1 MLTAPLK
8 QTPEY
13 KRLLAGMAGA
23 KPAVVAL
30 FGMPPT
36 ARAQMLAA
44 LCEDTGRSALVVC
57 AGEADATRFAEDA
70 AVFGR
75 RAEVFPARDYVLRP
89 VEGQSHEY
97 EYRRLAVLGNLVG
110 GRTSVACAPVE
121 AVLQYTTPK
130 QEFCGNTLTVKQ
142 GMAISMDVLIERL
155 FGAGYLRR
163 FQVDGPGQFS
173 VRGGIVD
180 IYAPDMQ
187 KPHRLEFWGDEVDSI
202 HSFDLVSQ
210 RREGAVKKIYLS
222 PAREVLFGD
231 TEAAARLL
239 RTALSKAKPAY
250 AEALADAMDGD
261 LKALDAGT
269 MPAAMDKYLALRYE
283 KPATIFEYFDAPIV
297 FLNEPSAVR
306 EAAKGVEFRFGEA
319 FKGLLEEGVLA
330 PGLDRF
336 YEDTAYLLHETE
348 KRHAVVCENFA
359 RTIPDLKLADTVNA
373 QTHSLPPWG
382 GEVSALAD
390 DLRPLTAQKYAVA
403 VLAGT
408 QRAAAALARD
418 LAAAGF
424 SAQAYHKEPPSLAPG
439 SVGVFEGHLNAGADY
454 PFAKFAVFTS
464 RRHNAAAPQ
473 KARAKNKGLSSLSDI
488 TPGDYVVHQNH
499 GIGVY
504 AGIQRLD
511 LQGVVK
517 DYIKINYDKADTLY
531 VPVTQLDLI
540 SRYTAPGDGER
551 VKLSKLGGDAW
562 NKTKSRVRKA
572 TQEMAKELIA
582 LYARRQQAQGYAFP
596 EDNEWQRDFE
606 TRFEYDETADQLTS
620 AAEIKK
626 DMEKP
631 HPMDRLLC
639 GDVGVGKT
647 EVALRAAF
655 KCVMGGKQ
663 CALLAPTTLLAWQH
677 YNTLLS
683 RMEAFPV
690 KVGMLSR
697 FRTAKQQKETLR
709 GLQSGSVDIVVGTH
723 RLLSKDVRFHDLGL
737 VIIDEEQRF
746 GVKHKEKLKEN
757 FIGVDMLTL
766 SATPIP
772 RTLNM
777 AMSGIRDLSTIEQP
791 PIERQPVETFVLE
804 YNDVILA
811 EAMKKELARGGQVY
825 YLHNRVDNIE
835 STAAHVSQ
843 LVPGARVGIAH
854 GKMTE
859 EELNPVWQHLLN
871 GEIDILVCTTL
882 IETGIDVRNCN
893 TLIIEDADRMGLAQ
907 LYQIRGRVGR
917 SGRKAYAYFTF
928 RRDKTLTDIA
938 QKRLS
943 AIREFTAFGS
953 GFRIAMRDLQIRG
966 AGSLLGHSQHG
977 HMEAVGY
984 DLYVKMLGQA
994 IARAKGEPVQ
1004 RDKSECLIDLRVDAY
1019 IPETYIADGPGRIE
1033 AYKRIAAIQTPE
1045 DAADVLDELIDR
1057 YGDPPPSVSDLVN
1070 VSLARVQATA
1080 VGVYE
1085 VTQKKDTLVLQ
1096 VEQLDLRMIQG
1107 LLVAFNGRVVTG
1119 AGAKPYLSVTLQ
1131 KEEKPLEL
1139 LQSILR
1145 AMQDILKD

>member
-373 QTHSLPPWG
+373 QPHSLPPWG

-464 RRHNAAAPQ
+464 RRAAEGQGKEQGPFQPVGHHARRLCGAPEPRHWGICGHPE
-473 KARAKNKGLSSLSDI
+473 AGPAGRGEGL
-488 TPGDYVVHQNH
+488 HQNQLRQSGH
-499 GIGVY
+499 AVCARYPTGPY
-504 AGIQRLD
+504 QPLYSSRRRRARQALEAGRRRVEQNQKPRA
-511 LQGVVK
+511 QGH
-517 DYIKINYDKADTLY
+517 A
-531 VPVTQLDLI
+531 
-540 SRYTAPGDGER
+540 GDGKR
-551 VKLSKLGGDAW
+551 
-562 NKTKSRVRKA
+562 
-572 TQEMAKELIA
+572 
-582 LYARRQQAQGYAFP
+582 
-596 EDNEWQRDFE
+596 
-606 TRFEYDETADQLTS
+606 
-620 AAEIKK
+620 
-626 DMEKP
+626 
-631 HPMDRLLC
+631 
-639 GDVGVGKT
+639 
-647 EVALRAAF
+647 
-655 KCVMGGKQ
+655 
-663 CALLAPTTLLAWQH
+663 
-677 YNTLLS
+677 
-683 RMEAFPV
+683 
-690 KVGMLSR
+690 
-697 FRTAKQQKETLR
+697 
-709 GLQSGSVDIVVGTH
+709 
-723 RLLSKDVRFHDLGL
+723 
-737 VIIDEEQRF
+737 
-746 GVKHKEKLKEN
+746 
-757 FIGVDMLTL
+757 
-766 SATPIP
+766 
-772 RTLNM
+772 
-777 AMSGIRDLSTIEQP
+777 
-791 PIERQPVETFVLE
+791 
-804 YNDVILA
+804 
-811 EAMKKELARGGQVY
+811 
-825 YLHNRVDNIE
+825 
-835 STAAHVSQ
+835 
-843 LVPGARVGIAH
+843 
-854 GKMTE
+854 
-859 EELNPVWQHLLN
+859 
-871 GEIDILVCTTL
+871 
-882 IETGIDVRNCN
+882 
-893 TLIIEDADRMGLAQ
+893 ADRFVCPAP
-907 LYQIRGRVGR
+907 
-917 SGRKAYAYFTF
+917 A
-928 RRDKTLTDIA
+928 
-938 QKRLS
+938 
-943 AIREFTAFGS
+943 
-953 GFRIAMRDLQIRG
+953 
-966 AGSLLGHSQHG
+966 
-977 HMEAVGY
+977 
-984 DLYVKMLGQA
+984 
-994 IARAKGEPVQ
+994 
-1004 RDKSECLIDLRVDAY
+1004 
-1019 IPETYIADGPGRIE
+1019 GPGLCVPRGQ
-1033 AYKRIAAIQTPE
+1033 RVAA
-1045 DAADVLDELIDR
+1045 
-1057 YGDPPPSVSDLVN
+1057 G
-1070 VSLARVQATA
+1070 
-1080 VGVYE
+1080 
-1085 VTQKKDTLVLQ
+1085 
-1096 VEQLDLRMIQG
+1096 
-1107 LLVAFNGRVVTG
+1107 F
-1119 AGAKPYLSVTLQ
+1119 
-1131 KEEKPLEL
+1131 
-1139 LQSILR
+1139 
-1145 AMQDILKD
+1145 

>member
-418 LAAAGF
+418 LAAVGF

-620 AAEIKK
+620 VGRNQEGHGEAPPDGPPAVRRRGLGQNRRWRCAPRSSASWAASRW
-626 DMEKP
+626 P
-631 HPMDRLLC
+631 CWCRPRSW
-639 GDVGVGKT
+639 
-647 EVALRAAF
+647 RA
-655 KCVMGGKQ
+655 
-663 CALLAPTTLLAWQH
+663 QH
-677 YNTLLS
+677 YTDHSLPAS
-683 RMEAFPV
+683 EAFPV
-690 KVGMLSR
+690 EAGLLSRFASTRQQKRDHQGACRAVLWMWWWAPTSMLSR
-697 FRTAKQQKETLR
+697 RMRSSRIWGLSSSTRSSASASSTRRRSRKISTSVDVLTPVGHAHPAHAEHGDERPAGHEHHRRTAL
-709 GLQSGSVDIVVGTH
+709 
-723 RLLSKDVRFHDLGL
+723 
-737 VIIDEEQRF
+737 
-746 GVKHKEKLKEN
+746 
-757 FIGVDMLTL
+757 
-766 SATPIP
+766 
-772 RTLNM
+772 
-777 AMSGIRDLSTIEQP
+777 
-791 PIERQPVETFVLE
+791 
-804 YNDVILA
+804 
-811 EAMKKELARGGQVY
+811 
-825 YLHNRVDNIE
+825 
-835 STAAHVSQ
+835 
-843 LVPGARVGIAH
+843 
-854 GKMTE
+854 
-859 EELNPVWQHLLN
+859 
-871 GEIDILVCTTL
+871 
-882 IETGIDVRNCN
+882 
-893 TLIIEDADRMGLAQ
+893 
-907 LYQIRGRVGR
+907 
-917 SGRKAYAYFTF
+917 
-928 RRDKTLTDIA
+928 
-938 QKRLS
+938 
-943 AIREFTAFGS
+943 
-953 GFRIAMRDLQIRG
+953 
-966 AGSLLGHSQHG
+966 
-977 HMEAVGY
+977 
-984 DLYVKMLGQA
+984 
-994 IARAKGEPVQ
+994 
-1004 RDKSECLIDLRVDAY
+1004 
-1019 IPETYIADGPGRIE
+1019 
-1033 AYKRIAAIQTPE
+1033 
-1045 DAADVLDELIDR
+1045 
-1057 YGDPPPSVSDLVN
+1057 
-1070 VSLARVQATA
+1070 
-1080 VGVYE
+1080 
-1085 VTQKKDTLVLQ
+1085 
-1096 VEQLDLRMIQG
+1096 
-1107 LLVAFNGRVVTG
+1107 
-1119 AGAKPYLSVTLQ
+1119 
-1131 KEEKPLEL
+1131 
-1139 LQSILR
+1139 
-1145 AMQDILKD
+1145 